1 MANHAGQW
9 DLRKGVLGIGG
20 FCTFLVLAVAVLY
33 LFIPAIPNSIAV
45 VLLITGLFWGQGVW
59 AVYNRELKGSAS
71 SASSSPPSLFSF
83 NPAVAQANALLTGCT
98 LP

>member
-45 VLLITGLFWGQGVW
+45 VLLITGLFCGQGVW
-59 AVYNRELKGSAS
+59 AVYNRELKG